1 MGDIANM
8 KTKPYKLVTI
18 VVICIVAGGILAL
31 GYKALFSTAAKGG
44 SESRSGG
51 LLPNL
56 AKGKDH
62 LYFTSKDGQS
72 LKAEERSLVRHNNA
86 VEYAR
91 SIVDA
96 LIEGP
101 RSDLLP
107 TLPEETKVLSL
118 YVTEDGVAFVDFDRI
133 IREKHP
139 GGSLSE
145 LFTVFSIVNSISL
158 NVPEVEA
165 TKILIEGR
173 EVKTLAGHIDL
184 RFPLKP
190 DILMIK

>member
-1 MGDIANM
+1 MR
-8 KTKPYKLVTI
+8 TKSYKLITI

-31 GYKALFSTAAKGG
+31 AYRTLLSTAVKEGP
-44 SESRSGG
+44 ESRSGG
-51 LLPNL
+51 FLPNL
-56 AKGKDH
+56 AKVKAH
-62 LYFTSKDGQS
+62 LYFTNKDGQS
-72 LKAEERSLVRHNNA
+72 LKAEERSLVRYDNA
-86 VEYAR
+86 VEHAR

-101 RSDLLP
+101 RSELLP
-107 TLPEETKVLSL
+107 TLPAETRVLSL

-145 LFTVFSIVNSISL
+145 LFTVFSVVNSISL

-173 EVKTLAGHIDL
+173 EVKTLAGHIDI
-184 RFPLKP
+184 RFPLRP

>member
-1 MGDIANM
+1 M
-8 KTKPYKLVTI
+8 KIRPYRLLTI
-18 VVICIVAGGILAL
+18 VVICIVAGGVLAL
-31 GYKALFSTAAKGG
+31 GYRALLSTGVKDR

-51 LLPNL
+51 LLPSL
-56 AKGKDH
+56 AKVKAH
-62 LYFTSKDGQS
+62 LYFVNQDGQS
-72 LKAEERSLVRHNNA
+72 LKAEERSLVRHDNA
-86 VEYAR
+86 VEHAR

-101 RSDLLP
+101 RSELLP
-107 TLPEETKVLSL
+107 TLPAETKLLSL
-118 YVTEDGVAFVDFDRI
+118 YVTGDGVAFVDFDKI

-139 GGSLSE
+139 QGTFAE
-145 LFTVFSIVNSISL
+145 LFTVFSVVNSISL

-173 EVKTLAGHIDL
+173 EVETLAGHVDI
-184 RFPLKP
+184 RFPLRP